1 VTAKKSTTPAPGWW
15 AVHHHIGNDRRFA
28 LIPDEDKVLMCLGL
42 MVAATGWG
50 IAFETE
56 IVTEADLT
64 RHAIVGA
71 ASTESVLDAA
81 RLLVAAGIWTEVPGV
96 GFDTGAAE
104 HIAAK
109 QDRIYKARAAVDAR
123 IKKRAQERAEA
134 LAELDSMGGAD
145 E

>member
-1 VTAKKSTTPAPGWW
+1 VTKSNSSTPAPGWW
-15 AVHHHIGNDRRFA
+15 AVQHHVGNDRRLA
-28 LIPDEDKVLMCLGL
+28 LLPQDKVLTCLGL
-42 MVAATGWG
+42 LVAATGWS

-71 ASTESVLDAA
+71 ASTASVMEAA
-81 RLLVAAGIWTEVPGV
+81 ELLVEAGIWMEVPGL

-104 HIAAK
+104 HIQAK
-109 QDRIYKARAAVDAR
+109 KDRIDKARAAVEAR
-123 IKKRAQERAEA
+123 LRKRAIERAEA
-134 LAELDSMGGAD
+134 LAELDRMGGAD

>member
-1 VTAKKSTTPAPGWW
+1 MTKKNASTPAPGWW
-15 AVHHHIGNDRRFA
+15 AVHHHIGNDRRLA
-28 LIPDEDKVLMCLGL
+28 RIPANKVLSCLGL
-42 MVAATGWG
+42 MVSATGWS

-56 IVTEADLT
+56 IVTEGDLT

-71 ASTESVLDAA
+71 ASTASVMETA
-81 RLLVAAGIWTEVPGV
+81 RLLVEAGIWTEIPGV

-109 QDRIYKARAAVDAR
+109 QERIEKARAAVEAR
-123 IKKRAQERAEA
+123 LRKRALERAEA
-134 LAELDSMGGAD
+134 LAELDQMGGAS